1 LSVTGTS
8 GFSAAF
14 ILHRR
19 DYANSS
25 LLLECFTEADG
36 RFPAIAKGVKRRKQG
51 GTGLLQPFTPLQI
64 RCSGRGEVKTLTH
77 YETTSSQPQLQ
88 GKSLYCGF
96 YLNELLMRM
105 LQRNDPHETLFL
117 NYARLLDQL
126 ARSGVD
132 EASLRY
138 FELDLLDE
146 VGYGITL
153 DRESVSGEP
162 VRPAASYLYV
172 HEQGLVAVTG
182 DGQEGIG
189 GETLLALQ
197 QRALATPH
205 DLQAAR
211 RLLRGVIATHL
222 GDKPLKSRELF
233 RQHFSG

>member
-1 LSVTGTS
+1 MNPSGTR
-8 GFSAAF
+8 GFSPAF

-19 DYANSS
+19 DYSNSS

-51 GTGLLQPFTPLQI
+51 GMGLLQPFTPLQI

-77 YETTSSQPQLQ
+77 YESATSQPPLQ

-105 LQRNDPHETLFL
+105 LQRNDPHEQLFL
-117 NYARLLDQL
+117 NYSRLLHQL
-126 ARSGVD
+126 ARTGVD

-138 FELDLLDE
+138 FELDLLEE
-146 VGYGITL
+146 VGYGVTL
-153 DRESVSGEP
+153 EQESASGEP
-162 VRPAASYLYV
+162 VRPGTSYRYV
-172 HEQGLVAVTG
+172 HEQGLVAIAG
-182 DGQEGIG
+182 DEQEGIAG
-189 GETLLALQ
+189 QTLIALQ
-197 QRALATPH
+197 QRALAAAH

-211 RLLRGVIATHL
+211 RLLRSIIAAHL

-233 RQHFSG
+233 RQRFPG